1 MNSPLFARS
10 AYGSFALCSKDES
23 GTASRTKPFTG
34 NSWRYFSELRSVLDT
49 TSIGAMHRI
58 GVETSYAG
66 QHSCMYESSCLF
78 SLDSFG
84 KEIKRPSASGNIL
97 ALEYC
102 GQIFCVPLGL
112 TEKDKT
118 EITKRFDKI
127 SFLVHGKQ
135 RRKKAIWNFLDSLYK
150 YVNDTDMPKIVAVT
164 TYKNMNQER
173 KESKNGKELKKYLD
187 TIVPAA
193 ILWYVFE
200 NDAEALKNL
209 LDVCEIKQETLKN
222 AYEMYGVDAD
232 IQVKAYL
239 LDAIGKAKSDKE
251 TFDI

>member
-1 MNSPLFARS
+1 MDKNGQKYTSNLQMSVFAITDDRK
-10 AYGSFALCSKDES
+10 A
-23 GTASRTKPFTG
+23 
-34 NSWRYFSELRSVLDT
+34 LRS
-49 TSIGAMHRI
+49 IFRI
-58 GVETSYAG
+58 FMLYAG

-112 TEKDKT
+112 TETDKA

-135 RRKKAIWNFLDSLYK
+135 RRKQAIWDFLDSLYK
-150 YVNDTDMPKIVAVT
+150 YVNDTDMLKIVAVT

-187 TIVPAA
+187 TIAPAA
-193 ILWYVFE
+193 ISWCASE
-200 NDAEALKNL
+200 NDVEALKNL
-209 LDVCEIKQETLKN
+209 LDVCEIKHETLKN
-222 AYEMYGVDAD
+222 AYEMYGVNAD
-232 IQVKAYL
+232 TQVKAYL
-239 LDAIGKAKSDKE
+239 LDAIGKAKKDE
-251 TFDI
+251 DVFDI

>member
-1 MNSPLFARS
+1 MDKNGQKYTSNLQMSVFAITDDRK
-10 AYGSFALCSKDES
+10 A
-23 GTASRTKPFTG
+23 
-34 NSWRYFSELRSVLDT
+34 LRS
-49 TSIGAMHRI
+49 IFRI
-58 GVETSYAG
+58 FILYAG

-112 TEKDKT
+112 TETDKA

-150 YVNDTDMPKIVAVT
+150 YVNDTDMLKIVAVT

-173 KESKNGKELKKYLD
+173 KKSKNGKELKKYLD
-187 TIVPAA
+187 TIAPAA
-193 ILWYVFE
+193 ISWCTSE
-200 NDAEALKNL
+200 NDVEALKNL

-232 IQVKAYL
+232 TQVKAYL
-239 LDAIGKAKSDKE
+239 LDAIGKTKKDE
-251 TFDI
+251 DVFDI

>member
-1 MNSPLFARS
+1 MSHEQKCTSNLQMPIFAITDDRK
-10 AYGSFALCSKDES
+10 A
-23 GTASRTKPFTG
+23 
-34 NSWRYFSELRSVLDT
+34 LRS
-49 TSIGAMHRI
+49 IFRI
-58 GVETSYAG
+58 FMLYAG
-66 QHSCMYESSCLF
+66 QHSCMYESSYLF

-112 TEKDKT
+112 TETDKA

-135 RRKKAIWNFLDSLYK
+135 RRKKAIWKFLDSLYK
-150 YVNDTDMPKIVAVT
+150 YVNDTDMSKIVAVT

-193 ILWYVFE
+193 ILWCASE

-209 LDVCEIKQETLKN
+209 LDVCEIKHETLKN
-222 AYEMYGVDAD
+222 AYEMYGVNAD
-232 IQVKAYL
+232 TQVKAYL
-239 LDAIGKAKSDKE
+239 LDAIGKTKKDE
-251 TFDI
+251 DVFDI

>member
-1 MNSPLFARS
+1 MSQMPVFAITDDKK
-10 AYGSFALCSKDES
+10 A
-23 GTASRTKPFTG
+23 
-34 NSWRYFSELRSVLDT
+34 LRS
-49 TSIGAMHRI
+49 IFRI
-58 GVETSYAG
+58 FILYAG
-66 QHSCMYESSCLF
+66 QHSCMYESSSLF

-112 TEKDKT
+112 AEKDKV

-135 RRKKAIWNFLDSLYK
+135 RRKKAVWNLLDSLYK
-150 YVNDTDMPKIVAVT
+150 YVNDTDMTKIVAAT

-173 KESKNGKELKKYLD
+173 KESENGKALKKYLD
-187 TIVPAA
+187 TVGPAA
-193 ILWYVFE
+193 ISWCASE
-200 NDAEALKNL
+200 NDSETLKNL

-232 IQVKAYL
+232 TQVKAYL
-239 LDAIGKAKSDKE
+239 LDAIGKTKKDE
-251 TFDI
+251 DVFDI

>member
-1 MNSPLFARS
+1 MSQMPVFAITDDRK
-10 AYGSFALCSKDES
+10 ALS
-23 GTASRTKPFTG
+23 
-34 NSWRYFSELRSVLDT
+34 
-49 TSIGAMHRI
+49 SIFRI
-58 GVETSYAG
+58 FILYAG

-84 KEIKRPSASGNIL
+84 KEIKRPSVAGNIL

-112 TEKDKT
+112 TEKDKA

-127 SFLVHGKQ
+127 SFLIHGKQ

-173 KESKNGKELKKYLD
+173 RESKSGKELKKYLD
-187 TIVPAA
+187 TIGPAA
-193 ILWYVFE
+193 ISWCTSE
-200 NDAEALKNL
+200 NDSETLKNL
-209 LDVCEIKQETLKN
+209 LDVCKIKQETLKN
-222 AYEMYGVDAD
+222 TYEMYGVDAD
-232 IQVKAYL
+232 VQVKAYL
-239 LDAIGKAKSDKE
+239 LDAIGKAKKDE
-251 TFDI
+251 DVFNI

>member
-1 MNSPLFARS
+1 MDKNGQKYTSNLQMSVFAITDDRK
-10 AYGSFALCSKDES
+10 A
-23 GTASRTKPFTG
+23 
-34 NSWRYFSELRSVLDT
+34 LRS
-49 TSIGAMHRI
+49 IFRI
-58 GVETSYAG
+58 FILYAG

-112 TEKDKT
+112 TEKDKA

-127 SFLVHGKQ
+127 SFLVYGKQ
-135 RRKKAIWNFLDSLYK
+135 RRKQAIWDFLDSLYK
-150 YVNDTDMPKIVAVT
+150 YVNDTDMLKIVAVT

-187 TIVPAA
+187 TIAPAA
-193 ILWYVFE
+193 ISWCASE

-209 LDVCEIKQETLKN
+209 LDVCEIKHETLKN
-222 AYEMYGVDAD
+222 AYEMYGVNAD
-232 IQVKAYL
+232 TQVKAYL
-239 LDAIGKAKSDKE
+239 LDAIGKAKKDE
-251 TFDI
+251 DVFDI

>member
-1 MNSPLFARS
+1 MDKNGRKCTNSLQMPVFAITDDRK
-10 AYGSFALCSKDES
+10 A
-23 GTASRTKPFTG
+23 
-34 NSWRYFSELRSVLDT
+34 LRS
-49 TSIGAMHRI
+49 IFRI
-58 GVETSYAG
+58 FMLYAG

-112 TEKDKT
+112 TEKDKA

-150 YVNDTDMPKIVAVT
+150 YVNDTDMLKIVAVT

-187 TIVPAA
+187 TIGPAA
-193 ILWYVFE
+193 ISWCVSE

-209 LDVCEIKQETLKN
+209 LDVCEIKRETLKN
-222 AYEMYGVDAD
+222 AYEMYGVNAD
-232 IQVKAYL
+232 TQVKAYL
-239 LDAIGKAKSDKE
+239 LDAIGKTKNDKE

>member
-1 MNSPLFARS
+1 MDKNGRKCTNSLQMPVFAITDDRK
-10 AYGSFALCSKDES
+10 A
-23 GTASRTKPFTG
+23 
-34 NSWRYFSELRSVLDT
+34 LRS
-49 TSIGAMHRI
+49 IFRI
-58 GVETSYAG
+58 FMLYAG

-112 TEKDKT
+112 TEKDKA

-187 TIVPAA
+187 TIAPAA
-193 ILWYVFE
+193 ISWCASE
-200 NDAEALKNL
+200 NDVEALKNL

-222 AYEMYGVDAD
+222 AYEMYGVNAD
-232 IQVKAYL
+232 TQVKAYL
-239 LDAIGKAKSDKE
+239 LDAIGKAKKDE
-251 TFDI
+251 DVFDI

>member
-1 MNSPLFARS
+1 MDKNGRKCTNSLQMSVFAITDDRK
-10 AYGSFALCSKDES
+10 A
-23 GTASRTKPFTG
+23 
-34 NSWRYFSELRSVLDT
+34 LRS
-49 TSIGAMHRI
+49 IFRI
-58 GVETSYAG
+58 FILYAG

-112 TEKDKT
+112 TETDKA

-135 RRKKAIWNFLDSLYK
+135 RRKQAIWDFLDSLYK
-150 YVNDTDMPKIVAVT
+150 YVNDTDMLKIVAVT

-187 TIVPAA
+187 TIAPAA
-193 ILWYVFE
+193 ISWCASE
-200 NDAEALKNL
+200 NDSETLKNL
-209 LDVCEIKQETLKN
+209 LDACEIKQGTLKN
-222 AYEMYGVDAD
+222 AYEMYGVDVD
-232 IQVKAYL
+232 VQVKAYL